1 MGIER
6 FDIAEGG
13 KYLNDMAF
21 PFEASKI
28 NAFRSYKLFSSVA
41 AANERVD
48 TERPSTAKLKV

>member
-28 NAFRSYKLFSSVA
+28 NAFRSYK
-41 AANERVD
+41 
-48 TERPSTAKLKV
+48 P